1 MSKKPGATA
10 TASCGRSFANALK
23 VAITGAMVVASLV
36 FAVPAQAATWV
47 VGDVFLG
54 VAGGNYQ
61 VRSATGALK
70 ETVNG
75 GSGFTTGC
83 AFDKSGN
90 LYGTFFS
97 NNTVVKFNEAH
108 PHASSTFGSG
118 YATPE
123 SIVFDAAGN
132 VFVGNV
138 SNGIRMFDS
147 TGVFIKT
154 VINTRVDFFDI
165 AADQDTILYTQ
176 EGSDIRRV
184 SISTGASLSNFT
196 TGTATQA
203 YAIRILPDGGALL
216 ADQNNVKRYN
226 SAGVVVQ
233 TYDVAGEDS
242 WFALNLD
249 TNGTSFY
256 SGNFTT
262 GNYYR
267 FNIASG
273 AVELGPIAT
282 VPGNLF
288 GVCVKGEFTVS
299 NPPTIN
305 PCVPEPTPVTGDIV
319 GTPGND
325 RIVGTNGP
333 DRIFGLGGNDEIAGL
348 GGDDVIFGGPG
359 EDRLSGGDGNDTLC
373 GGASRDYLDGGTGN
387 DRLFGGDGNDD
398 LAGGAGDDALAGE
411 AGDDRLSGGTGTNT
425 NDGGTGSDTCVDPS
439 PGVNCSP

>member
-1 MSKKPGATA
+1 MSSKFGRAFLA
-10 TASCGRSFANALK
+10 VGGQSCAKAWRAALSG
-23 VAITGAMVVASLV
+23 VVVVASLV
-36 FAVPAQAATWV
+36 YAAPAQAATWV

-61 VRSATGALK
+61 VRSATGVLK

-83 AFDKSGN
+83 AFDKLGN

-97 NNTVVKFNEAH
+97 SNAVVKFDQTH
-108 PHASSTFGSG
+108 PHAPSNFGSG

-138 SNGIRMFDS
+138 NNGIRMYDAN
-147 TGVFIKT
+147 GVFIKT

-176 EGSDIRRV
+176 EGSDIKRV
-184 SISTGASLSNFT
+184 SISTGASLPNFT

-203 YAIRILPDGGALL
+203 FAIRILPDGGALL
-216 ADQNNVKRYN
+216 ADLTQVKRYN

-249 TNGTSFY
+249 SSPTSFY
-256 SGNFTT
+256 SGNFNT
-262 GNYYR
+262 GNYYK
-267 FNIASG
+267 FNLATG
-273 AVELGPIAT
+273 AVELGPITTA
-282 VPGNLF
+282 PGSLF
-288 GVCVKGEFTVS
+288 GLCVMGEFTVA
-299 NPPTIN
+299 NPPAIN
-305 PCVPEPTPVTGDIV
+305 PCTPEPVPTVGDIV

-325 RIVGTNGP
+325 KILGTSGP

-348 GGDDVIFGGPG
+348 DGADVIFGGPG
-359 EDRLSGGDGNDTLC
+359 DDRLSGGAGDDTLC
-373 GGASRDYLDGGTGN
+373 GGPDRDYLSGGAGN
-387 DRLFGGDGNDD
+387 DKLFGGNGNDD
-398 LAGGAGDDALAGE
+398 LAGEGGDDQLVGE

-425 NDGGTGSDTCVDPS
+425 NDGGTGTDTCVAPS
-439 PGVNCSP
+439 PGTNCSP